1 MLPIVLAV
9 SISIVLLGF
18 LYRYSR
24 KRFLKLVVQRE
35 MQREF
40 YAEINRRVKE
50 RILLEPQSDEVMVAM
65 LEGENAAKP
74 NAFSRRLDELWE
86 IEHAKML
93 KEDGLGL
100 PR

>member
-1 MLPIVLAV
+1 MVLAV
-9 SISIVLLGF
+9 SISLALLGF
-18 LYRYSR
+18 LYHYSR
-24 KRFLKLVVQRE
+24 KRFLKWVVHKQI
-35 MQREF
+35 QREF

-50 RILLEPQSDEVMVAM
+50 RILLEPQSDEVVLAM
-65 LEGENAAKP
+65 LEGEKAAKP

>member
-9 SISIVLLGF
+9 SISVVLLGF

-24 KRFLKLVVQRE
+24 KRFLKLVVQQQI
-35 MQREF
+35 QREF

-65 LEGENAAKP
+65 LKGENTAKP
-74 NAFSRRLDELWE
+74 NAFSRHLDELWE

-100 PR
+100 LR